1 MPQDAFT
8 LRLNA
13 AELNAALSGGR
24 INKVNQPEK
33 DEVSLLIYTGKNTV
47 KLILNANASDCGVYF
62 CDDEKDNPLVAPN
75 FCMLLRKHLQGA
87 EITGV
92 SLVGFERI
100 LALRFRCVSD
110 FTQAERTLYAEI
122 MGKYSN
128 LVLTENGM
136 ILGALKTTSVDE
148 NCKRIIFSG
157 AKYTL
162 PAPQDKVNPQ
172 DVDALKALFQTKPEG
187 DTARFLFERVAGL
200 APCTAEQIVKSYRG
214 GGFAEHVYNYIFSD
228 EISPRVVACEEKP
241 VDFFARAEEG
251 KAFATLSGAQSYF
264 YAQRRAL
271 KAREASKRKID
282 AAINA
287 ADKKAQKRLLQIFE
301 KQRECENC
309 EENRIKGELLTA
321 NLYRLERGAKGC
333 ELDNYYDGT
342 RMKIALDARLSPS
355 DNAQKYYAKYR
366 KQKRTLDA
374 LAPQEAEAR
383 SEAEYLQSLRAAL
396 ACAADGE
403 DLRSLEEELTEAGL
417 LKTPSVKTKKKK
429 DEISFRTFEAGGFRI
444 YAGRNNLQNDR
455 LIKRGK
461 TDDMWLHAQKYHS
474 SHVLIVTEGRRVPDE
489 VLLFAANICA
499 KYSAAKGDRI
509 PVDYCALK
517 YVKKPPKSKP
527 GFVIY
532 TDFKTVLTE

>member
-33 DEVSLLIYTGKNTV
+33 DEVSFLIYTGKNTV

-128 LVLTENGM
+128 LVLTENGV

-172 DVDALKALFQTKPEG
+172 DLDALKELFSQKPEG
-187 DTARFLFERVAGL
+187 DAARFLFERVAGL
-200 APCTAEQIVKSYRG
+200 APCTAEQIVNSYRG
-214 GGFAEHVYNYIFSD
+214 DGFAEHVYNYIFSD
-228 EISPRVVACEEKP
+228 ELSPRVVVREGKP
-241 VDFFARAEEG
+241 ADFFARAEEG
-251 KAFATLSGAQSYF
+251 TAFATLSEAQSFF
-264 YAQRRAL
+264 YTERRAL
-271 KAREASKRKID
+271 KACNAAKRKID

-287 ADKKAQKRLLQIFE
+287 ADKKAQKRLLQILE
-301 KQRECENC
+301 KQRECESA
-309 EENRIKGELLTA
+309 EDNRVKGELITA
-321 NLYRLERGAKGC
+321 NLYRLERGMKGC

-342 RMKIALDARLSPS
+342 KMKIALDARLSPS

-374 LAPQEAEAR
+374 LAPQEEEAR
-383 SEAEYLQSLRAAL
+383 AEAEYLQSLRAAL
-396 ACAADGE
+396 ACAETGE
-403 DLRSLEEELTEAGL
+403 DLRSLEEELTEAGF
-417 LKTPSVKTKKKK
+417 LKAPPVKTKKKK
-429 DEISFRTFEAGGFRI
+429 EENFRTFEKDGFRI
-444 YAGRNNLQNDR
+444 LAGRNNLQNDR
-455 LIKRGK
+455 LIKRGAP
-461 TDDMWLHAQKYHS
+461 DDIWLHAQKYHS
-474 SHVLIVTEGRRVPDE
+474 SHVLIVTEGRRVPDG
-489 VLLFAANICA
+489 VLLYAAQLCA
-499 KYSAAKGDRI
+499 QYSSAKGDRI

-517 YVKKPPKSKP
+517 FVKKPPKSKP
-527 GFVIY
+527 GFVLY

>member
-13 AELNAALSGGR
+13 AELNGALSGGR
-24 INKVNQPEK
+24 VNRINQPEK
-33 DEVSLLIYTGKNTV
+33 EEISLIIYTGKSTV
-47 KLILNANASDCGVYF
+47 KLVLNANASDCGVYF
-62 CDDEKDNPLVAPN
+62 CDDEQDNPLVAPN

-128 LVLTENGM
+128 LILTENGI
-136 ILGALKTTSVDE
+136 ILGALKTTSLDE

-162 PAPQDKVNPQ
+162 PASQDKVNPL
-172 DVDALKALFQTKPEG
+172 DLNALKELFAQKPEG
-187 DTARFLFERVAGL
+187 DAARFLFGHVAGL
-200 APCTAEQIVKSYRG
+200 APCTAEQIVNGYRG

-228 EISPRVVACEEKP
+228 EISPRVLMREGKP
-241 VDFFARAEEG
+241 ADFFARADEG
-251 KAFATLSGAQSYF
+251 EAFATLSEAQSCF
-264 YAQRRAL
+264 YTRKRAL
-271 KAREASKRKID
+271 KAHDAARRKIES
-282 AAINA
+282 AINA
-287 ADKKAQKRLLQIFE
+287 ADKKAQKRLLQILE
-301 KQRECENC
+301 RQKECENA
-309 EENRIKGELLTA
+309 EDNRMKGELLTA
-321 NLYRLERGAKGC
+321 NLYRLTRGMKGC

-342 RMKIALDARLSPS
+342 RTKIALDARLSPA
-355 DNAQKYYAKYR
+355 DNAQKYYSKYR

-374 LAPQEAEAR
+374 LAPQEQEMR
-383 SEAEYLQSLRAAL
+383 SETEYLSSLRAAL
-396 ACAADGE
+396 ACAADDE

-417 LKTPSVKTKKKK
+417 VKSPPVKTKKKK
-429 DEISFRTFEAGGFRI
+429 EISFRTFEKDGFRI
-444 YAGRNNLQNDR
+444 LAGRNNLQNDR
-455 LIKRGK
+455 LVKRGAP
-461 TDDMWLHAQKYHS
+461 DDIWLHAQKYHS
-474 SHVLIVTEGRRVPDE
+474 CHVLIITERRKVPDG
-489 VLLFAANICA
+489 VLLFAANLCA
-499 KYSAAKGDRI
+499 KYSDAKGDRI

-527 GFVIY
+527 GFVLY
-532 TDFKTVLTE
+532 TDFKTILTE

>member
-396 ACAADGE
+396 ACAA
-403 DLRSLEEELTEAGL
+403 
-417 LKTPSVKTKKKK
+417 
-429 DEISFRTFEAGGFRI
+429 FRTFEAGGFRI

-499 KYSAAKGDRI
+499 KYSDAKGDRI